1 MIFSEQVETREYKTY
16 ITQLRLVAHMDM
28 DMDEDV
34 RLFSV
39 ILLATGKHA
48 SCLPMLYIQ

>member
-1 MIFSEQVETREYKTY
+1 MD
-16 ITQLRLVAHMDM
+16 MDM

-48 SCLPMLYIQ
+48 SHVSRTLYIQ